1 VASVLI
7 EGSCIGLRV
16 QTAEAKAA
24 RRPAWSGRMTAPLS
38 RAIPR
43 GWRPAA
49 LAGIKVI
56 HTALFAVIAA
66 AIGLFAWDG
75 MAGRPRQRSAYAL
88 GVALAETAVY
98 VSNNQVCPLT
108 PLAEELGAERG
119 SVVDMFLPAR
129 AARRIPLVASVA
141 LLGGVVL
148 NARAVLGHRSATH

>member
-1 VASVLI
+1 V
-7 EGSCIGLRV
+7 
-16 QTAEAKAA
+16 
-24 RRPAWSGRMTAPLS
+24 
-38 RAIPR
+38 
-43 GWRPAA
+43 

-75 MAGRPRQRSAYAL
+75 MAGRPRQRSARAL

-108 PLAEELGAERG
+108 PLAGALGAERG
-119 SVVDMFLPAR
+119 SVVDMFLPAW